1 MYVII
6 NGKEY
11 IQSEMIETGLG
22 KTSIY
27 VSKKD
32 AFLKTRN
39 NELVPC
45 NVLRRYPNQLIVK
58 IRGSNYYIY
67 ELENP
72 PKLIVEE
79 IKFLKLLS
87 DGSSMFMFKKPKL
100 GIMNDYYYH
109 VQNDGTEQVR
119 AKVVAKKIAQEI
131 ENSYKEASEK
141 QSNE

>member
-27 VSKKD
+27 VSEKD

-79 IKFLKLLS
+79 IKFLKLL
-87 DGSSMFMFKKPKL
+87 L
-100 GIMNDYYYH
+100 HIMKMWMMSLESAIQTMWDY
-109 VQNDGTEQVR
+109 
-119 AKVVAKKIAQEI
+119 
-131 ENSYKEASEK
+131 
-141 QSNE
+141 